1 MKEAPLI
8 EEKLKR
14 LIAYHFGVS
23 ESKITS
29 DTRLVEDLEADWL
42 DRRAL
47 ILALED
53 EYWIEIPDE
62 DEEKFVTVGD
72 ILTYLKE
79 KVK

>member
-1 MKEAPLI
+1 MKEVSPI

-14 LIAYHFGVS
+14 LIAYHFGIS
-23 ESKITS
+23 ESGITC
-29 DTRLVEDLEADWL
+29 DTRLVEDLGVDWL

-72 ILTYLKE
+72 ILAYLKE
-79 KVK
+79 RIK